1 MTFPGDDGSRR
12 SRRGRLPSD
21 AVSASG
27 SPVFTVLSVCTG
39 NICRSPMAE
48 QLLRHELGGVTSP
61 AGGPLFSLRSA
72 GVQTRD
78 GYRMDPTSARLSAV
92 HGGDPSGHSSARLSE
107 RLVAEADV
115 MLTMTRDHLVDAARS
130 FPSILLRGFTL
141 LEFARVLPFV
151 IAEVP
156 LPAVEDPAARLRGV
170 VRLAAANRGR
180 APRGAAGDDIDDPI
194 GRSEATHTR
203 VAEQISAAVSDISR
217 DLRALARR
225 ENAS

>member
-12 SRRGRLPSD
+12 SRRGRPS
-21 AVSASG
+21 AEAASASG
-27 SPVFTVLSVCTG
+27 SPVFTILSVCTG
-39 NICRSPMAE
+39 NICRSPMSE
-48 QLLRHELGGVTSP
+48 QLLRHELGDATSP
-61 AGGPLFSLRSA
+61 AGGPLFSFRSA

-78 GYRMDPTSARLSAV
+78 GYPMDPTSARLSIV
-92 HGGDPSGHSSARLSE
+92 HGGDPTGHSSARLSE

-151 IAEVP
+151 LAEVP
-156 LPAVEDPAARLRGV
+156 LPVVADPAARLRGV

-180 APRGAAGDDIDDPI
+180 APGGAAGDDIDDPI

-203 VAEQISAAVSDISR
+203 VAEQIAAAVADISR
-217 DLRALARR
+217 DLRALAR
-225 ENAS
+225 

>member
-12 SRRGRLPSD
+12 VRRGWRPSEP
-21 AVSASG
+21 AAASEA
-27 SPVFTVLSVCTG
+27 PVFTILSVCTG

-48 QLLRHELGGVTSP
+48 QLLRRSLAEATSP

-78 GYRMDPTSARLSAV
+78 GYPMDPISSRLSAEY
-92 HGGDPSGHSSARLSE
+92 GGEPVGHSSARLSE
-107 RLVAEADV
+107 ELVAEADV
-115 MLTMTRDHLVDAARS
+115 MLTMTREHLVDAARR

-156 LPAVEDPAARLRGV
+156 IPAVDDPAVRLRTV
-170 VRLAAANRGR
+170 VRLAAAHRGR
-180 APRGAAGDDIDDPI
+180 APRADGGDDIDDPI
-194 GRSEATHTR
+194 GRSEATHAR
-203 VAEQISAAVSDISR
+203 VAAEIAGAVSDISR

-225 ENAS
+225 